1 MIMNRGLV
9 DEGLEASNG
18 PFCIIPEFSPRDE
31 QNHHLIQPRLQHIS
45 SGIQEQ

>member
-9 DEGLEASNG
+9 DEGLESVNG
-18 PFCIIPEFSPRDE
+18 PVCIILEFFPKDE
-31 QNHHLIQPRLQHIS
+31 QNHHLVQPRLEPSS